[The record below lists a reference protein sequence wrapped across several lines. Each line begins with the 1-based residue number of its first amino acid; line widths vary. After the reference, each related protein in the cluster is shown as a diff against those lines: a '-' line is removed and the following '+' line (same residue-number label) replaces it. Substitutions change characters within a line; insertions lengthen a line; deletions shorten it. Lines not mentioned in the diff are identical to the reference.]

1 MLIVTSSFETMNM
14 PHWYNYDFNR
24 KTSLSCRWK
33 AQNFCPQECWYHRVP
48 RLEKKKKKRPTYT
61 VRKKSA
67 SPQLGLLTQGTKFMY
82 GYHIFSKSLPPLNC
96 CSSTLK
102 TAHHAKMKWS
112 SLTRSPCCSRWTQ
125 EFPKPFSKVTGTHL
139 SWEPA
144 ASEVPLSFHTC

>member
-1 MLIVTSSFETMNM
+1 MILIEKHPCLAGGKLRTFVLRNVDIIEF
-14 PHWYNYDFNR
+14 PG
-24 KTSLSCRWK
+24 WK
-33 AQNFCPQECWYHRVP
+33 
-48 RLEKKKKKRPTYT
+48 KKKKKRPTYT

-139 SWEPA
+139 S
-144 ASEVPLSFHTC
+144 